1 MDKAL
6 KKYVL
11 PILSV
16 IAIIV
21 IDQWTKLLTLK
32 YVKDTQGFY
41 IINKVLR
48 IFFVRNEGMA
58 WGMLQNKQIIF
69 IIITPIVIAAL
80 IYVFYKMPFGK
91 KYIIMRICLIFLTG
105 GAIGNLIDRVDAV
118 DRVELLNGVFT
129 TGNIFHGYV
138 VDMIYAEIINFPVF
152 NIADSFI
159 TVGFALLMISIIFIY
174 KEKDFEFIF
183 GKKADA
189 SEEVSNTEG
198 KTAEEKEEKIEDKTE
213 DSDEKEE
220 TLEETVE
227 EKKDEE

>member
-80 IYVFYKMPFGK
+80 IYVFYKMPFEK

-129 TGNIFHGYV
+129 TGNLFHGYV

-159 TVGFALLMISIIFIY
+159 TAGFALLMISIIFI
-174 KEKDFEFIF
+174 F
-183 GKKADA
+183 
-189 SEEVSNTEG
+189 
-198 KTAEEKEEKIEDKTE
+198 
-213 DSDEKEE
+213 
-220 TLEETVE
+220 
-227 EKKDEE
+227 